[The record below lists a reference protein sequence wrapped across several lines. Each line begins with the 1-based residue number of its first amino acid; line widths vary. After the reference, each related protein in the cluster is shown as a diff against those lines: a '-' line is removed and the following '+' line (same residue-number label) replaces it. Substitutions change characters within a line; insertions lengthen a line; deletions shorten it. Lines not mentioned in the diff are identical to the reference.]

1 MTNNKKL
8 YLYKLSSKAINYSID
23 KNEKNVLYLNK
34 YLREYNNKGTK
45 LQNSNM
51 MNSWNNQ
58 LYKFNKNEL
67 INTLLLDRLVSK
79 LLVKL
84 FIIKEIGINNSS
96 TILKGSQAKRRIFIN
111 KPKFKHTINTV
122 YINFNYNDTNMKII
136 NNKHTLY
143 YGSLIKDI
151 NNILGCLNI
160 NNNNNELF
168 NITTYLSGLYNK
180 KVIIIPNKI
189 KYNYNDNVIFNS
201 SISYDLDKYKGGLA
215 GKTYSKLL
223 RDNIPMNNSL
233 NIKNNYI
240 TNIINNNNIKYN
252 NIISNNSL
260 NIKDIYKSFDINKIT
275 NELLVNKYLIGLSI
289 LFKGK
294 NIKKAGVSRSIKEKL
309 LFGSLSNKLYRKN
322 SGLLVYK
329 NNNNTTKYLNF
340 DININKKYKLN
351 YIPNH
356 HAISQLSKVNKA
368 KTGVYGISVK
378 LNTI

>member
-1 MTNNKKL
+1 M
-8 YLYKLSSKAINYSID
+8 
-23 KNEKNVLYLNK
+23 
-34 YLREYNNKGTK
+34 
-45 LQNSNM
+45 
-51 MNSWNNQ
+51 
-58 LYKFNKNEL
+58 
-67 INTLLLDRLVSK
+67 
-79 LLVKL
+79 
-84 FIIKEIGINNSS
+84 GINNPSS
-96 TILKGSQAKRRIFIN
+96 LQGSQTGRRIFIN
-111 KPKFKHTINTV
+111 RPKFKHTINTV

-151 NNILGCLNI
+151 NNILGCFNYK
-160 NNNNNELF
+160 NHNNELF
-168 NITTYLSGLYNK
+168 NIATYLSVLYNK

-233 NIKNNYI
+233 SIKNNYI

>member
-1 MTNNKKL
+1 MRNQKQS
-8 YLYKLSSKAINYSID
+8 YLYKLSAQGANKLLSNL
-23 KNEKNVLYLNK
+23 NVLYLNQ
-34 YLREYNNKGTK
+34 YLSEYNNKGTK

-58 LYKFNKNEL
+58 LYKFNKNEV
-67 INTLLLDRLVSK
+67 INTVLLDKLVSK
-79 LLVKL
+79 LLIKL
-84 FIIKEIGINNSS
+84 FVIKEMGINN
-96 TILKGSQAKRRIFIN
+96 INRRIFIN

-122 YINFNYNDTNMKII
+122 FINFNYNDTAPGARI

-151 NNILGCLNI
+151 NNILGCLNNNN
-160 NNNNNELF
+160 NNNNNELL
-168 NITTYLSGLYNK
+168 NISTYLSELYNK
-180 KVIIIPNKI
+180 KVIIIPNKV
-189 KYNYNDNVIFNS
+189 KYNYNDNIIFNS

-233 NIKNNYI
+233 SIKNNYI

-252 NIISNNSL
+252 NIISNNNNTL
-260 NIKDIYKSFDINKIT
+260 RIDQIYKSFDINKIT

-309 LFGSLSNKLYRKN
+309 LFGSLSNKLYKKN
-322 SGLLVYK
+322 SGLLVSK
-329 NNNNTTKYLNF
+329 NTGPGACYLNF

>member
-1 MTNNKKL
+1 M
-8 YLYKLSSKAINYSID
+8 
-23 KNEKNVLYLNK
+23 
-34 YLREYNNKGTK
+34 
-45 LQNSNM
+45 
-51 MNSWNNQ
+51 
-58 LYKFNKNEL
+58 
-67 INTLLLDRLVSK
+67 
-79 LLVKL
+79 
-84 FIIKEIGINNSS
+84 GINN
-96 TILKGSQAKRRIFIN
+96 INRRIFIN

-122 YINFNYNDTNMKII
+122 FINFNYNDTAPGARI

-151 NNILGCLNI
+151 NNILGCLNNNN
-160 NNNNNELF
+160 NNNNNELL
-168 NITTYLSGLYNK
+168 NISTYLSELYNK
-180 KVIIIPNKI
+180 KVIIIPNKV
-189 KYNYNDNVIFNS
+189 KYNYNDNIIFNS

-233 NIKNNYI
+233 SIKNNYI

-252 NIISNNSL
+252 NIISNINNTL
-260 NIKDIYKSFDINKIT
+260 RIDQIYKSFDINKIT

-309 LFGSLSNKLYRKN
+309 LFGSLSNKLYKKN
-322 SGLLVYK
+322 SGLLVSK
-329 NNNNTTKYLNF
+329 NTGPGACYLNF

>member
-1 MTNNKKL
+1 MRNQKQS
-8 YLYKLSSKAINYSID
+8 YLYKLSAQGANKLLSNL
-23 KNEKNVLYLNK
+23 NVLYLNQ
-34 YLREYNNKGTK
+34 YLSEYNNKGTK

-58 LYKFNKNEL
+58 LYKFNKNEV
-67 INTLLLDRLVSK
+67 INTVLLDKLVSK
-79 LLVKL
+79 LLIKL
-84 FIIKEIGINNSS
+84 FVIKEMGINN
-96 TILKGSQAKRRIFIN
+96 INRRIFIN

-122 YINFNYNDTNMKII
+122 FINFNYNDTAPGARI

-151 NNILGCLNI
+151 NNILGCLN
-160 NNNNNELF
+160 NNNNNNNNSLL
-168 NITTYLSGLYNK
+168 NISTYLSELYNK
-180 KVIIIPNKI
+180 KVIIIPNKV
-189 KYNYNDNVIFNS
+189 KYNYNDNIIFNS

-233 NIKNNYI
+233 SIKNNYI

-252 NIISNNSL
+252 NIISNNNNTL
-260 NIKDIYKSFDINKIT
+260 RIDQIYKSFDINKIT

-309 LFGSLSNKLYRKN
+309 LFGSLSNKLYKKN
-322 SGLLVYK
+322 SGLLVSK
-329 NNNNTTKYLNF
+329 NTGPGACYLNF

>member
-1 MTNNKKL
+1 
-8 YLYKLSSKAINYSID
+8 
-23 KNEKNVLYLNK
+23 
-34 YLREYNNKGTK
+34 
-45 LQNSNM
+45 
-51 MNSWNNQ
+51 
-58 LYKFNKNEL
+58 
-67 INTLLLDRLVSK
+67 
-79 LLVKL
+79 VKL

-122 YINFNYNDTNMKII
+122 YINLNYNDTNMKII

-160 NNNNNELF
+160 NNNNNNNELF
-168 NITTYLSGLYNK
+168 NIATYLSGLYNK

-215 GKTYSKLL
+215 GKTYNKLL
-223 RDNIPMNNSL
+223 RENIPMNNSL

-322 SGLLVYK
+322 SGLLIYK

-356 HAISQLSKVNKA
+356 HAISKLSKVNKA

>member
-1 MTNNKKL
+1 M
-8 YLYKLSSKAINYSID
+8 
-23 KNEKNVLYLNK
+23 
-34 YLREYNNKGTK
+34 
-45 LQNSNM
+45 
-51 MNSWNNQ
+51 
-58 LYKFNKNEL
+58 
-67 INTLLLDRLVSK
+67 NTLLLDRLVSK

-84 FIIKEIGINNSS
+84 FVIKEMGINN
-96 TILKGSQAKRRIFIN
+96 INRRIFIN
-111 KPKFKHTINTV
+111 RPKFKHTINTV
-122 YINFNYNDTNMKII
+122 YINFNYNDTNMKRI

-151 NNILGCLNI
+151 NNILGCLNSK
-160 NNNNNELF
+160 NHNNELF

-233 NIKNNYI
+233 SIKNNYI
-240 TNIINNNNIKYN
+240 TNIIKNNNIKYN

-356 HAISQLSKVNKA
+356 HTISQLSKVNKA

>member
-1 MTNNKKL
+1 MTNKQQ
-8 YLYKLSSKAINYSID
+8 YLYKLSNRFILD
-23 KNEKNVLYLNK
+23 KNENNVLYLNK
-34 YLREYNNKGTK
+34 YLGEYNNKGTK
-45 LQNSNM
+45 LQTSNM

-58 LYKFNKNEL
+58 LYKFNKNEV

-79 LLVKL
+79 LLIKL
-84 FIIKEIGINNSS
+84 FIINFKNISIFTKKKDIS
-96 TILKGSQAKRRIFIN
+96 RRIFIN

-122 YINFNYNDTNMKII
+122 YISFNYNDTNINKI
-136 NNKHTLY
+136 NNKYTLY

-151 NNILGCLNI
+151 NNILGNQDTLN
-160 NNNNNELF
+160 LAL
-168 NITTYLSGLYNK
+168 YLSKLYNK
-180 KVIIIPNKI
+180 KVIIIPNKV
-189 KYNYNDNVIFNS
+189 KYNYNDNTIFNS

-233 NIKNNYI
+233 NIKNNYVS
-240 TNIINNNNIKYN
+240 NIIKNNNIKYN
-252 NIISNNSL
+252 NILSNSDFINSTL
-260 NIKDIYKSFDINKIT
+260 NIKNIYKSFDLNKIT

-309 LFGSLSNKLYRKN
+309 LFGSLSNKLYKKN
-322 SGLLVYK
+322 SALLVS
-329 NNNNTTKYLNF
+329 NNSNTTKYLNF

-356 HAISQLSKVNKA
+356 HVISQLSKVNKA